1 MDKDTYRKTVQ
12 RQSRNRTVSTAC
24 VICGE
29 DDPRVIEMH
38 HLDGRNNSDETIPLC
53 KNHHTIVTDDQN
65 KLPPKARSKNASP
78 QEKLG
83 YLLVTHGSLL
93 ELMGKTQKN
102 LGYEMIHNE

>member
-1 MDKDTYRKTVQ
+1 MNKDTYRKTVERQ
-12 RQSRNRTVSTAC
+12 RRDRTVTTAC

-29 DDPRVIEMH
+29 DDPRVIELH

-65 KLPPKARSKNASP
+65 KVPPNARSKKASP
-78 QEKLG
+78 QEKIG

-93 ELMGKTQKN
+93 ELSGKHLKN
-102 LGYEMIHNE
+102 LGYEMIRNE